1 MKDRYYIDSLA
12 YEIELTARVCHENA
26 KKFLESITDEL
37 SIEEFTVL
45 DTIIAIPNL
54 SQADLARIILKGK
67 AHTGRFLMA
76 LEDKGFIER
85 HVEERDGKLIKVS
98 VVTSTGLNLYH
109 KIIDKMKPSIKEFEA
124 VMSEDEVKKIIEN
137 LKNFRNSMEKV
148 SKIVF
153 E

>member
-1 MKDRYYIDSLA
+1 
-12 YEIELTARVCHENA
+12 
-26 KKFLESITDEL
+26 
-37 SIEEFTVL
+37 
-45 DTIIAIPNL
+45 
-54 SQADLARIILKGK
+54 
-67 AHTGRFLMA
+67 MA

-98 VVTSTGLNLYH
+98 VVTSTGLDLYH